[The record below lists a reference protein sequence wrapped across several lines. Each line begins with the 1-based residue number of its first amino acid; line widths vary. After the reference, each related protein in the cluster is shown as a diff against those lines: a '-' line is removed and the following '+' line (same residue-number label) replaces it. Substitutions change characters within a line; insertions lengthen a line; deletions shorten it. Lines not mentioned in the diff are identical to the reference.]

1 MISCDA
7 YGVQAGE
14 LSHAIEYAH
23 ADRDVGRLRV
33 GSACLQIKTRERF
46 EPRHRILGQRTTVIA
61 AAALLPFPAAEPY
74 DRVARSVAPCGARH
88 GRLPVTGALAR
99 HGTASSRTHH
109 RLVRY
114 QIVRRPESSRSIW
127 PRHCRQQRHDASSA
141 RPAPDGCVCRARDT
155 PRATCSVSN
164 SHTGGPHSPSPC
176 RPPNELGRRRER
188 SAVVHQAFVRGES
201 ALRSSVSARWRRPDR
216 ANFAQNP
223 AGRAV
228 ASETRSM
235 NQRHRLSRCAKTL
248 PPRVRIDITLRSG
261 GGRISSVLILE
272 RVRRLQKYIDRRDGG

>member
-114 QIVRRPESSRSIW
+114 QIVRRPESSRSIGQDIAVSNVMM
-127 PRHCRQQRHDASSA
+127 RHQRGLHLTGA
-141 RPAPDGCVCRARDT
+141 CVEREIHLA
-155 PRATCSVSN
+155 PRAAF
-164 SHTGGPHSPSPC
+164 
-176 RPPNELGRRRER
+176 RIAILADLIRLRR
-188 SAVVHQAFVRGES
+188 VDLQMNWV
-201 ALRSSVSARWRRPDR
+201 
-216 ANFAQNP
+216 
-223 AGRAV
+223 AV
-228 ASETRSM
+228 ANDR
-235 NQRHRLSRCAKTL
+235 QLYIKRLCAASRRCVVRYRQGGEGQVVQTLRKTL
-248 PPRVRIDITLRSG
+248 QGAQWQAKHGL
-261 GGRISSVLILE
+261 
-272 RVRRLQKYIDRRDGG
+272 